1 MKYHLRT
8 TENKKLILVAD
19 NFQQQELFT
28 NAFDTIY
35 GYVVADET
43 GYEIKK
49 LNASDIRKELGE
61 LFDIN
66 GNLEK
71 TPVEVEF
78 MLQMRHGTEWY
89 NLPNQKS
96 GNDREGIY
104 QRVLVLTDGCV
115 KTEYADSRSI
125 KTRKATNLI
134 LSKELFWLHDLKEEL
149 GANNEVE
156 ASALSSLCTKLT
168 KEGLIM
174 PAEKKGKH
182 IQYIVINPIR

>member
-1 MKYHLRT
+1 MRYHLRT
-8 TENKKLILVAD
+8 TENKNLILVAD

-28 NAFDTIY
+28 NAIETIY
-35 GYVVADET
+35 GDVVADET
-43 GYEIKK
+43 GQDIKK
-49 LNASDIRKELGE
+49 LNALDIRDKLVD

-66 GNLEK
+66 GHLEK
-71 TPVEVEF
+71 IYVDVEY
-78 MLQMRHGTEWY
+78 MLQMRHGTEWHD
-89 NLPNQKS
+89 LPNQKS
-96 GNDREGIY
+96 GNDPEGIY
-104 QRVLVLTDGCV
+104 QRILKLTYGCI
-115 KTEYADSRSI
+115 KIEYADSRSI